1 MKITEDLVLGARFT
15 INHTGGSLLRLF
27 EVTGLTP
34 GRDTLA
40 QAAGAQDSAT
50 GSTIPRYGD
59 PHPSAP
65 GLFVAQIEAEPI
77 KNSRTA
83 ARISVRYA
91 TPEAS
96 SVPNVVRVAIRGS
109 SRAKI
114 ISTSAADGSAL
125 VVKYTDPAGNALQEF
140 LQIPVLCPNTVLEFT
155 RQEPRSPL
163 RLSLSFRRSVNS
175 TAWQGG
181 DARTWLCRGI
191 NAALDGAIGRQYSS
205 RLWSEPQS
213 YSLSTP
219 PRINGPTSARLRPL
233 PGRRRQKAF
242 NFLPSPS
249 AASPATGSCEIC
261 RVRHWKSF
269 PNPCPKDRR
278 VED

>member
-191 NAALDGAIGRQYSS
+191 NAASLNNLTRYEVKYIFEYDPDGWERLEYYIDPFTGKVPDDVQPGQNNTNGVTRVLPYQKLDFGQLG
-205 RLWSEPQS
+205 
-213 YSLSTP
+213 
-219 PRINGPTSARLRPL
+219 L
-233 PGRRRQKAF
+233 P
-242 NFLPSPS
+242 N
-249 AASPATGSCEIC
+249 
-261 RVRHWKSF
+261 VY
-269 PNPCPKDRR
+269 
-278 VED
+278 